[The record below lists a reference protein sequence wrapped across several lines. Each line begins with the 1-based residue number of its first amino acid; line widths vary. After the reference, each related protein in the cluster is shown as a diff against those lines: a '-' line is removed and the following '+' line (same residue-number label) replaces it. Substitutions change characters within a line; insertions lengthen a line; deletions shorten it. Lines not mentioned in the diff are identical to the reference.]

1 MARGPYAA
9 IGTAIVAVSFSS
21 IFIAWSSSD
30 YVTIALYRLA
40 FATAILLPFA
50 LRGGERLR
58 GVSRRDALLMAGV
71 GAILATHFTLWI
83 ASLKAGDVAV
93 PVASSVILVTS
104 HPVLVGLLSHFVFK
118 ERVNR
123 TMAAGILLGFA
134 GVVVIALADYRAAA
148 PTIVGDLLA
157 FLGGVAAGLYLL
169 AGRRIRQRVSLTSY
183 AFIVYGSATAVLFA
197 YALLLGASLAPKG
210 DVPREIGLFLAMAI
224 VPHIGGHTLYNWAL
238 RWVSAPVVSL
248 SLVGEPIGSSLL
260 AWALLAQVPSGFVGV
275 GGALA
280 IVGIAMTAYA
290 SPVKSM
296 ETST

>member
-9 IGTAIVAVSFSS
+9 IATAVVAVSFSS
-21 IFIAWSSSD
+21 IFISWSSSD

-40 FATAILLPFA
+40 FATAILLPFVVRDRA
-50 LRGGERLR
+50 RLR
-58 GVSRRDALLMAGV
+58 ATSRRDALLMAGV

-104 HPVLVGLLSHFVFK
+104 HPILVGLLSHFVLK
-118 ERVNR
+118 ERLNR
-123 TMAAGILLGFA
+123 TMTVGILLGFG
-134 GVVVIALADYRAAA
+134 GVVIIALADYGASA
-148 PTIVGDLLA
+148 PKLVGDVLA

-169 AGRRIRQRVSLTSY
+169 AGRSLRQRVPLTSY
-183 AFIVYGSATAVLFA
+183 AFVVYGSATAVLFV
-197 YALLLGASLAPKG
+197 YTVVLGASLAPTG
-210 DVPREIGLFLAMAI
+210 DVPRELVLFLAMAL
-224 VPHIGGHTLYNWAL
+224 VPHLGGHTLYNWAL

-260 AWALLAQVPSGFVGV
+260 AWALLSQVPSGLVGL

-290 SPVKSM
+290 SPIKAA

>member
-183 AFIVYGSATAVLFA
+183 AFMVYGSATAVLFA

>member
-9 IGTAIVAVSFSS
+9 IATAVVAVSFSS
-21 IFIAWSSSD
+21 IFISWSSSD

-40 FATAILLPFA
+40 FATAILLPFVVRDRA
-50 LRGGERLR
+50 RLR
-58 GVSRRDALLMAGV
+58 ATSRRDALLMAGV

-104 HPVLVGLLSHFVFK
+104 HPILVGLLSHFVLK
-118 ERVNR
+118 ERLNR
-123 TMAAGILLGFA
+123 TMTVGILLGFG
-134 GVVVIALADYRAAA
+134 GVVIIALADYGASA
-148 PTIVGDLLA
+148 PKLVGDVLA

-169 AGRRIRQRVSLTSY
+169 AGRSLRQRVPLTSY
-183 AFIVYGSATAVLFA
+183 AFVVYGSATAVLFV
-197 YALLLGASLAPKG
+197 YTVVLGASLAPTG
-210 DVPREIGLFLAMAI
+210 DVPRELVLFLAMAL
-224 VPHIGGHTLYNWAL
+224 VPHLGGHTLYNWAL

-260 AWALLAQVPSGFVGV
+260 AWALLSQVPSGLVGL

-290 SPVKSM
+290 SPIKAA
-296 ETST
+296 ET

>member
-9 IGTAIVAVSFSS
+9 IATAVVAVSFSS
-21 IFIAWSSSD
+21 IFISWSSSD

-40 FATAILLPFA
+40 FATLILLPFVVWSREG
-50 LRGGERLR
+50 LRGI
-58 GVSRRDALLMAGV
+58 SRRDALLMAGV

-83 ASLKAGDVAV
+83 ASLKAAGVAV

-134 GVVVIALADYRAAA
+134 GVVVIALADYGASA
-148 PTIVGDLLA
+148 PTLIGDLLA
-157 FLGGVAAGLYLL
+157 FLGGVAAGLYLM
-169 AGRRIRQRVSLTSY
+169 AGRRLRQRVPLTSY
-183 AFIVYGSATAVLFA
+183 AFLVYGAATAVLLV
-197 YALLLGASLAPKG
+197 YALVLGADLAPKG
-210 DVPREIGLFLAMAI
+210 DVPRELVLFLMMALI
-224 VPHIGGHTLYNWAL
+224 PHIGGHTLYNWAL
-238 RWVSAPVVSL
+238 KWVTAPVVSL

-260 AWALLAQVPSGFVGV
+260 AWVLLSQVPPALVGL

-290 SPVKSM
+290 SPVKAV

>member
-9 IGTAIVAVSFSS
+9 IGAAIVAVSFSS
-21 IFIAWSSSD
+21 IFISWSSSD

-40 FATAILLPFA
+40 FATAILLPFV
-50 LRGGERLR
+50 LMRRDRLR
-58 GVSRRDALLMAGV
+58 GISRRDVLLMAVV

-104 HPVLVGLLSHFVFK
+104 HPILVGLLSHFVLK
-118 ERVNR
+118 ERLNR
-123 TMAAGILLGFA
+123 TMTVGILLGFG
-134 GVVVIALADYRAAA
+134 GVVIIALADYGASA
-148 PTIVGDLLA
+148 PKLVGDVLA

-169 AGRRIRQRVSLTSY
+169 AGRSLRQRVPLTSY
-183 AFIVYGSATAVLFA
+183 AFVVYGSATAVLFV
-197 YALLLGASLAPKG
+197 YTVVLGASLAPTG
-210 DVPREIGLFLAMAI
+210 DVPRELVLFLAMAL
-224 VPHIGGHTLYNWAL
+224 VPHLGGHTLYNWAL

-260 AWALLAQVPSGFVGV
+260 AWALLSQVPSGLVGL

-290 SPVKSM
+290 SPIKAA

>member
-9 IGTAIVAVSFSS
+9 IGAAIVAVSFSS
-21 IFIAWSSSD
+21 IFISWSSSD

-40 FATAILLPFA
+40 FATAILLPFVLMRRDC
-50 LRGGERLR
+50 LRGI
-58 GVSRRDALLMAGV
+58 SRRDVLLMAVV

-83 ASLKAGDVAV
+83 ASLKAAGVAV

-104 HPVLVGLLSHFVFK
+104 HPILVGLLSHFVFK

-123 TMAAGILLGFA
+123 TMAVGILLGFG
-134 GVVVIALADYRAAA
+134 GVIAIALADYRASA
-148 PTIVGDLLA
+148 PTLVGDLLA

-183 AFIVYGSATAVLFA
+183 AFIVYASATGVLFL
-197 YALLLGASLAPKG
+197 YTIVLGASLAPKG
-210 DVPREIGLFLAMAI
+210 DVPRELVLFLAMALI
-224 VPHIGGHTLYNWAL
+224 PHIGGHTLYNWAL
-238 RWVSAPVVSL
+238 KWVSAPVVSL

-260 AWALLAQVPSGFVGV
+260 AWVLLSQVPPALVGL

-290 SPVKSM
+290 SPIKAA

>member
-260 AWALLAQVPSGFVGV
+260 AWALLAQVPSGLVGV

>member
-9 IGTAIVAVSFSS
+9 IGAAIVAVSFSS

-183 AFIVYGSATAVLFA
+183 AFIVYASATGVLFL
-197 YALLLGASLAPKG
+197 YTIVLGASLAPKG

-290 SPVKSM
+290 SPAKSM